1 MGGRNEGE
9 RREERRAEERFHNF
23 LTEGGR
29 KDGRKEG
36 RGTYFW
42 HLRVTHV
49 FVNDHALYQCSLLQF
64 SPDLPIHLD
73 QFKVHVPTFQ
83 VRYGENSF
91 HCNLRHMALTTV
103 DAGERGRKGG
113 REERE
118 WVGGRK
124 KRRERRG

>member
-1 MGGRNEGE
+1 MRERGERKGRREKGFQYFLIEGE
-9 RREERRAEERFHNF
+9 RRE
-23 LTEGGR
+23 GGG
-29 KDGRKEG
+29 KKGG

-64 SPDLPIHLD
+64 SPNLPIHLD

-91 HCNLRHMALTTV
+91 HCNLRHVALTTV
-103 DAGERGRKGG
+103 DAGEREGEG
-113 REERE
+113 ERE
-118 WVGGRK
+118 G
-124 KRRERRG
+124 RREGG